1 LYNFLGEVTG
11 TIFVELLPTLR
22 YNCDLNLFLENTIL
36 NHANN
41 KSEYKLCSLLFD
53 TVTPDYNTNLQTL
66 LNLIDNTSDN
76 SLIVAPEVCLTS
88 YDYDNFD
95 EVLDFAETANKALK
109 KASHKKIIILT
120 MMQRRDGEVFNFAK
134 IFHNGEVVYE
144 RAKARLFRFGDEHKY
159 MSEGSDESI
168 EIVEVDGIKIG
179 ILICFEL
186 RFKELWQKL
195 EGADVIAVPS
205 WWGVLRTEH
214 FEVLTQALAIMNQCF
229 VVASD
234 SLDAECT
241 KMSGIITP
249 HGKVERNGNKPCL
262 ELAYSKKEI
271 DVMRRYMD
279 VGIK

>member
-1 LYNFLGEVTG
+1 MESIIPNN
-11 TIFVELLPTLR
+11 I
-22 YNCDLNLFLENTIL
+22 
-36 NHANN
+36 NN

-53 TVTPDYNTNLQTL
+53 TVTPNYNTNLQTL
-66 LNLIDNTSDN
+66 LGLIEETSEN
-76 SLIVAPEVCLTS
+76 SLIVAPEVCLTG

-95 EVLDFAETANKALK
+95 EALEFAHVANEALK
-109 KASHKKIIILT
+109 KASHSKIIILT
-120 MMQRRDGEVFNFAK
+120 MMERREGEVFNFAK

-159 MSEGSDESI
+159 MSEGSDEPI
-168 EIVEVDGIKIG
+168 EIIEVDDIKIG

-186 RFKELWQKL
+186 RFKDLWQRL
-195 EGADVIAVPS
+195 EGCDVIAVPS

-241 KMSGIITP
+241 KMSAIITP
-249 HGKVERNGNKPCL
+249 HGVVERNGNKPCL
-262 ELAYSKKEI
+262 EVNYSKKEI
-271 DVMRRYMD
+271 SVMRRYMD